1 MVSRYLN
8 QSVGTIFFSKKTQ
21 RYLFVLR
28 SKSSHE
34 NTWAFVGG
42 KVEHGETAYA
52 ALQREIEEE
61 LGFVPSIEKTIPIE
75 QFTNKGYAWT
85 TIDGWPK
92 PLHPGVFSTF
102 KIEEIIEKIK
112 TIREIYI

>member
-61 LGFVPSIEKTIPIE
+61 LGFNVDWLEMPEKKGCSIYLSSQGNLLDKNKWE
-75 QFTNKGYAWT
+75 QSFIWFKENVETFHK
-85 TIDGWPK
+85 
-92 PLHPGVFSTF
+92 VFSPRV
-102 KIEEIIEKIK
+102 KQL
-112 TIREIYI
+112 